1 MELIRSLHN
10 LRQHHRKCVATIGN
24 FDGIHLGHQAIFSQL
39 KEIGNKYD
47 LPTVVIIFEPQPQ
60 EYFSPEHAPV
70 RLTRL
75 REKVEELSHLGIDR
89 LVCLKFNKELASLS
103 AREFVELLLIEGL
116 EINHLVVGDDFRFGK
131 NRQGDYSMLEEMAD
145 EFGYELDHTNTCSF
159 EGERISST
167 KIRQALAN
175 DDLDLASQLLGR
187 GYAISGRV
195 VHGDKRGRELGFA
208 TANMELHRL
217 HSPVTGVYITR
228 IHGIDDKSYH
238 AVTSVGTRPMFD
250 GEGMRLETHILD
262 FDEIIYAKHIRV
274 EFLHKLRLEQNY
286 SDIDT
291 LKKAIETDI
300 ENARQYF
307 AENRAGTD
315 KTASV

>member
-1 MELIRSLHN
+1 M
-10 LRQHHRKCVATIGN
+10 
-24 FDGIHLGHQAIFSQL
+24 
-39 KEIGNKYD
+39 
-47 LPTVVIIFEPQPQ
+47 
-60 EYFSPEHAPV
+60 
-70 RLTRL
+70 
-75 REKVEELSHLGIDR
+75 
-89 LVCLKFNKELASLS
+89 
-103 AREFVELLLIEGL
+103 
-116 EINHLVVGDDFRFGK
+116 
-131 NRQGDYSMLEEMAD
+131 
-145 EFGYELDHTNTCSF
+145 
-159 EGERISST
+159 
-167 KIRQALAN
+167 
-175 DDLDLASQLLGR
+175 
-187 GYAISGRV
+187 

-228 IHGIDDKSYH
+228 VHGIDDKSYL

-262 FDEIIYAKHIRV
+262 FDEILYAKHIRV
-274 EFLHKLRLEQNY
+274 EFLHKLRPEQNY

-307 AENRAGTD
+307 AENRAGAD